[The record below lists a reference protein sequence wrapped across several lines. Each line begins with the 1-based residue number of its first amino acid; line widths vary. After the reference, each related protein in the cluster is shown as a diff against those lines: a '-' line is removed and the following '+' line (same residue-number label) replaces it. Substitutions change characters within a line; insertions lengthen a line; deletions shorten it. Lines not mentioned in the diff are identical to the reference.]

1 MSKFQIIVTGILIA
15 ASAVAVLMFTGVI
28 QGFGSRGG
36 GGEKIEAVV
45 WGTFPKEKIRP
56 FISKFNDENSN
67 DFSITYEEKNPE
79 TYKEELINAMAS
91 GNPPDL
97 WFITQDMI
105 IDFKDKIYSIPTQS
119 FSERGFM
126 DTFVDASYLYIDN
139 PPAGGSSITALPC
152 LVDPMVL
159 YWNRGLFSSEG
170 LARPPQYWEEFLSAV
185 PALTKLD
192 DAGNIIRSGTA
203 MGVFD
208 NVKNAEEILSMM
220 VLQTDNPVVDPET
233 FKVMWGERGGA
244 PLSPAESSLRFFT
257 EFSNPKK
264 TSYSWN
270 RSLKNS
276 NEAFSSGTL
285 AMYFGFAGEIDAI
298 KQKNP
303 HLNFDI
309 IEVPQIKGGKIKATF
324 GNVYALAIS
333 KGSPNKIKVFP
344 LVSRL
349 IGKDYNKNLAE
360 VLFLAPARRDVLSE
374 GSADPILASFYK
386 SCIMARTWL
395 EFNPQ
400 KVSEIFEKMI
410 ESAETGKL
418 KLSDAVTNATK
429 ELGALYK

>member
-15 ASAVAVLMFTGVI
+15 AAAIAVLMFMGVVP
-28 QGFGSRGG
+28 GFGPSGIG
-36 GGEKIEAVV
+36 SEKIEAVM
-45 WGTFPKEKIRP
+45 WGIFSKEKIRP

-97 WFITQDMI
+97 WFMTQDMI
-105 IDFKDKIYSIPTQS
+105 FDFKDKIYGIPMQS

-126 DTFVDASYLYIDN
+126 DTFIDSGYIYIDKKEN
-139 PPAGGSSITALPC
+139 TIIALPC

-159 YWNRGLFSSEG
+159 YWNRELFSSEG
-170 LARPPQYWEEFLSAV
+170 LARPPQYWEEFLAAV
-185 PALTKLD
+185 PALTKFD
-192 DAGNIIRSGTA
+192 SAGNIIQSGA
-203 MGVFD
+203 ALGVFG
-208 NVKNAEEILSMM
+208 NVKNAEEILSTMI
-220 VLQTDNPVVDPET
+220 LQTGNPIVDPET
-233 FKVMWGERGGA
+233 FKVMWMERGEA
-244 PLSPAESSLRFFT
+244 PLSPAESSLRFFI

-276 NEAFSSGTL
+276 NEAFSAGSL
-285 AMYFGFAGEIDAI
+285 AMYFGFAGEIGAI

-303 HLNFDI
+303 HLDFDI
-309 IEVPQIKGGKIKATF
+309 ADVPQIKGGKIKAVF
-324 GNVYALAIS
+324 GNVYSLAIS
-333 KGSPNKIKVFP
+333 KGSPNKTKVFP

-360 VLFLAPARRDVLSE
+360 TLFLAPVRRDVLSE
-374 GSADPILASFYK
+374 GNADSILSSFYK
-386 SCIMARTWL
+386 SGIMARTWL
-395 EFNPQ
+395 EPNPL

-418 KLSDAVTNATK
+418 KLSDAASNAAK

>member
-1 MSKFQIIVTGILIA
+1 MSKFQIIVTGILIVA
-15 ASAVAVLMFTGVI
+15 AVIAVLMFMGVI
-28 QGFGSRGG
+28 PGFGQRGR
-36 GGEKIEAVV
+36 GEKVEAVI

-56 FISKFNDENSN
+56 FISKFNDENRD
-67 DFSITYEEKNPE
+67 DFSITYEEKKSE

-105 IDFKDKIYSIPTQS
+105 LDFKDKIYGIPTQS

-126 DTFVDASYLYIDN
+126 DTFADSSYLYIDKKEN
-139 PPAGGSSITALPC
+139 IIIALPC
-152 LVDPMVL
+152 LIDPMVL
-159 YWNRGLFSSEG
+159 FWNRDLFSSEG

-192 DAGNIIRSGTA
+192 QAGNVIQSGIA
-203 MGVFD
+203 MGAFD
-208 NVKNAEEILSMM
+208 NVKNAEEILSTMI
-220 VLQTDNPVVDPET
+220 LQTDNPIVAQET
-233 FKVMWGERGGA
+233 FKVVWGERGNA
-244 PLSPAESSLRFFT
+244 PLSPVESSLRFFT

-270 RSLKNS
+270 RALKNS
-276 NEAFSSGTL
+276 NEAFSSGSL
-285 AMYFGFAGEIDAI
+285 AIYFGFAGEISAI

-303 HLNFDI
+303 HLDFDI
-309 IEVPQIKGGKIKATF
+309 TEVPQIKGGKIKATF

-333 KGSPNKIKVFP
+333 KGSPNRTKVFP

-360 VLFLAPARRDVLSE
+360 TLFLASARRDVLAE
-374 GSADPILASFYK
+374 GNADPVLGSFYK
-386 SCIMARTWL
+386 SGIMARTWL
-395 EFNPQ
+395 ESNPQ
-400 KVSEIFEKMI
+400 KVSEVFEKMI

-418 KLSDAVTNATK
+418 KLSDAAANATK

>member
-15 ASAVAVLMFTGVI
+15 AAAVAVLMFMGVI
-28 QGFGSRGG
+28 PGFGSRGG
-36 GGEKIEAVV
+36 GGENVKAVM

-105 IDFKDKIYSIPTQS
+105 IDFKDKIYSIPMQS

-126 DTFVDASYLYIDN
+126 DTFADSGYLFVDKKENA
-139 PPAGGSSITALPC
+139 ITALPC
-152 LVDPMVL
+152 LIDPMVL
-159 YWNRGLFSSEG
+159 YWNKDLFSSEG

-192 DAGNIIRSGTA
+192 QAGNIVQSGTA
-203 MGVFD
+203 MGAFD
-208 NVKNAEEILSMM
+208 NIKNAEEILSMM
-220 VLQTDNPVVDPET
+220 ILQTDNLVVDPET

-270 RSLKNS
+270 RALKNS
-276 NEAFSSGTL
+276 NEAFSSGSL
-285 AMYFGFAGEIDAI
+285 AMYFGFAGEISAI

-303 HLNFDI
+303 HLDFDI
-309 IEVPQIKGGKIKATF
+309 VEVPQIKGGKIKATF

-333 KGSPNKIKVFP
+333 KGSLNKIKVFP

-374 GSADPILASFYK
+374 GNTDPVLGSFYK
-386 SCIMARTWL
+386 SGVMARTWL

-400 KVSEIFEKMI
+400 RVSEIFEKMI
-410 ESAETGKL
+410 ESTETGKL
-418 KLSDAVTNATK
+418 KFSDAVANATK

>member
-15 ASAVAVLMFTGVI
+15 AAAVAVLMFMGVI
-28 QGFGSRGG
+28 PGFGSRGG
-36 GGEKIEAVV
+36 GGENVKVV
-45 WGTFPKEKIRP
+45 MWGIFPKEKIRP

-79 TYKEELINAMAS
+79 TYKDELINAMAS

-105 IDFKDKIYSIPTQS
+105 IGFKDKIYSIPAQS

-126 DTFVDASYLYIDN
+126 DTFVDPSYLYIDKKEN
-139 PPAGGSSITALPC
+139 AITALPC

-159 YWNRGLFSSEG
+159 YWNRDLFSSEG

-185 PALTKLD
+185 PALTKFD
-192 DAGNIIRSGTA
+192 QAGNIVQSGTA

-208 NVKNAEEILSMM
+208 NVKNAEEILLMM

-233 FKVMWGERGGA
+233 FKVMWGEGGGV

-257 EFSNPKK
+257 EFSNPQK

-270 RSLKNS
+270 RALKNS
-276 NEAFSSGTL
+276 NEAFSSGSL
-285 AMYFGFAGEIDAI
+285 AMYFGFAGEISAI

-303 HLNFDI
+303 HLDFDI
-309 IEVPQIKGGKIKATF
+309 AEVPQIKGGKIKATF

-360 VLFLAPARRDVLSE
+360 VLFLAPARRDVLAE
-374 GSADPILASFYK
+374 GNTDPILSSFYK
-386 SCIMARTWL
+386 SGVMARTWL

-418 KLSDAVTNATK
+418 KLSDAVANATK